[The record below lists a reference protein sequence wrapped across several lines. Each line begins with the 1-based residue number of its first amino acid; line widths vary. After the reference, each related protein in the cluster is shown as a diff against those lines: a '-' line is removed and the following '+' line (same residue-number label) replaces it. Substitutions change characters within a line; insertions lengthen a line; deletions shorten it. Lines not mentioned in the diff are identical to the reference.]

1 MLSKPRAIL
10 HDSID
15 DGRRVVRHIKSP
27 LAGLRSLKL
36 KMSIVILVAIA
47 ITAALSQIGFRLGWP
62 IQVRPVIAAVLALV
76 MVRWLAFGQLR
87 PLKQME
93 HAANQ
98 MARGQHGHRV
108 DVTTADEIGRLAAS
122 FNVMAAELEATD
134 QLRRDLIATAAHE
147 LRTPIAGLQ
156 ATLEN
161 GIDGVTT
168 IDERSLTMMHTQVT
182 RLGRLVN
189 DMLDLS
195 RLEAGVAPL
204 RREEVKVAE
213 LIESAVST
221 LTFRTAPVIHL
232 PEPDLVV
239 HVDADRL
246 VQLLVNLLDNASQ
259 HGGDVIELT
268 ALHTDGR
275 FVLTIDDNGDG
286 FTPGDEQRVFERFH
300 RSSSA
305 IGTGTGLGLAIVRW
319 IVELHDGSVRAEQ
332 RQPNGARIVVDLPAS
347 AS

>member
-1 MLSKPRAIL
+1 MLSKPAALL
-10 HDSID
+10 HESMNE
-15 DGRRVVRHIKSP
+15 GRRVVRVLKAP
-27 LAGLRSLKL
+27 LARLRSLKL
-36 KMSIVILVAIA
+36 KISIVILVAIA
-47 ITAALSQIGFRLGWP
+47 ITAAMSQIGLRLGWP
-62 IQVRPVIAAVLALV
+62 IQVRPLVAAVLALI
-76 MVRWLAFGQLR
+76 MVRWLARGQIS

-161 GIDGVTT
+161 GIDGVTP
-168 IDERSLTMMHTQVT
+168 INEHSLTMMHTQVT

-204 RREEVKVAE
+204 RREDVKVAE
-213 LIESAVST
+213 LIDSAVAT
-221 LTFRTAPVIHL
+221 LTFRVAPTIHL
-232 PEPDLVV
+232 SQRDLLVN
-239 HVDADRL
+239 VDADRL

-259 HGGDVIELT
+259 HGGDLIELD
-268 ALHTDGR
+268 AAVAGGR
-275 FVLTIDDNGDG
+275 FVITIEDNGNG
-286 FTPGDEQRVFERFH
+286 FTPGDEQKVFERFH

-319 IVELHDGSVRAEQ
+319 IVELHDGTVRAEQ
-332 RQPNGARIVVDLPAS
+332 RQPQGARIVVDLPA
-347 AS
+347 